1 MTQAVDKN
9 SLPRSA
15 THGAVA
21 FIGISSLLFC
31 LAWVK
36 WQDPLNGHLIY
47 TTLLLLLIPFSC
59 MAILDLGWQKV
70 HLRQTTGLSFNQSHF
85 NFHRVLIKYLGLVAT
100 IGFLYIIYWLFP
112 EYQGSFYTKFYEL
125 ARQVIPI
132 WLIVAIPYFIWVD
145 GKMIQPEDGY
155 WNMGLLASGQ
165 WSKVN
170 RRSLLQHSLGWLIK
184 GYFFPLMFTY
194 TTQNLG
200 EFLRTDYQLNN
211 FKAVYDFLYFFF
223 FFIDVI
229 LASMGYFIS
238 MRIFDNHLRSAEP
251 TGSGWLV
258 ALICY
263 EPFWSM
269 INQNYL
275 RYHNDISWGTWLYNY
290 PWAYI
295 AWGCLILLG
304 LSIYVWAT
312 VMFGTR
318 FSNLTHRG
326 ILTNGPYR
334 WTKHPAYISKN
345 ISWWLIAVPFL
356 ADKPWGVNLR
366 ACLLLLGL
374 NLIYFARAKTEERHL
389 SQDPTYVT
397 YATWINEYG
406 LIARIRKLVTSPTS
420 SNSAT
425 SI

>member
-1 MTQAVDKN
+1 MSDHIVSKD
-9 SLPRSA
+9 SLPKSA
-15 THGAVA
+15 THAVVA
-21 FIGISSLLFC
+21 LTGILSLLAC
-31 LAWVK
+31 LTWVK
-36 WQDPLNGHLIY
+36 FVNPLNGHLIN
-47 TTLLLLLIPFSC
+47 TTLLLLLLPFAC
-59 MAILDLGWQKV
+59 MAILDLFWQKV
-70 HLRQTTGLSFNQSHF
+70 HLRPTTGLSFELKNLDIQRS
-85 NFHRVLIKYLGLVAT
+85 LIKYAGLVGT
-100 IGFLYIIYWLFP
+100 VGFLYFIYWLFP
-112 EYQGSFYTKFYEL
+112 EYQGSFYAKFYEL
-125 ARQVIPI
+125 ARTIVPI
-132 WLIVAIPYFIWVD
+132 WLILALPYFIWID
-145 GKMIQPEDGY
+145 SKMIQPEDGY
-155 WNMGLLASGQ
+155 WNAGLLVLGKFHDINPQ
-165 WSKVN
+165 Y
-170 RRSLLQHSLGWLIK
+170 LLQHTLGWLIK

-200 EFLRTDYQLNN
+200 DFLQTDYTLNN

-251 TGSGWLV
+251 TGAGWLV

-275 RYHNDISWGTWLYNY
+275 RYHNDISWGSWLQAHPTWYV
-290 PWAYI
+290 I
-295 AWGCLILLG
+295 WGCMILCCL
-304 LSIYVWAT
+304 LVYIWAT

-345 ISWWLIAVPFL
+345 LSWWLIAVPFL
-356 ADKPWGVNLR
+356 ADKPWDVNLR
-366 ACLLLLGL
+366 SCLLLAGL

-397 YATWINEYG
+397 YANWISEYG
-406 LIARIRKLVTSPTS
+406 LIAKTKKLFKK
-420 SNSAT
+420 
-425 SI
+425 ID